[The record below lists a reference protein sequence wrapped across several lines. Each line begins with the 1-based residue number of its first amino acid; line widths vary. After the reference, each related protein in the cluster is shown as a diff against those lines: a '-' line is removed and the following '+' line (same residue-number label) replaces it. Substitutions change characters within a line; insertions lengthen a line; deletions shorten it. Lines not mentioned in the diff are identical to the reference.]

1 MKEKDLKIDRRKKP
15 EQKASIQINIR
26 ITKDIS
32 GWLKKKGFS
41 PTAIFYAA
49 LKEIGYK

>member
-1 MKEKDLKIDRRKKP
+1 MNEKDLKIDRRKKP
-15 EQKASIQINIR
+15 EQKASIQLNIR

-32 GWLKKKGFS
+32 EWLKKKEYS

-49 LKEIGYK
+49 IKEIGYK